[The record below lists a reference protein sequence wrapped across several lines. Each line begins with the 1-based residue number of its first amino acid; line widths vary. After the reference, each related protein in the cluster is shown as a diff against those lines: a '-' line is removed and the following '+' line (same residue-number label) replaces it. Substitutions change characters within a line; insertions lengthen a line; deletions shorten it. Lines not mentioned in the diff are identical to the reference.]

1 MSQGHGAGRPRLLIV
16 EDEALIAAELRQRL
30 TRNGYRVVD
39 CVDTADAAIAAAG
52 EHAPDIVL
60 MDIRL
65 KGGGDGVE
73 AARIIHEF
81 WAIPVVFLTANAD
94 QATFQRACNTAPY
107 GYVLKPFSEHDLLM
121 ALDLARQRAR
131 IDADLRQHSLTF
143 EAISAAVADGIV
155 VTDGD
160 GHVRYCNPAAEH
172 LLGFAL
178 NVAVGRLYVDV
189 APTLRPREAL
199 TGVERPAEATLVSS
213 TGEHIP
219 VRELRTALVDPRG
232 NMVGV
237 VYTLTDLRELHRSE
251 EARRSSDALAR
262 LAFEASPV
270 AMALLDARGEL
281 LRVNPS
287 FGTLLGWPTEPPPR
301 GRADGLVMVG
311 DRVRFAQALRT
322 APAERSGAT
331 LMELSLRHAHGH
343 SVTAAC
349 SLVRLVADGQPEG
362 TTLWQCQAID
372 QHKRLITDLM
382 TRELPDPAQTVSG
395 IPFRHVLVVE
405 DEGSLRQ
412 IVQRMLERL
421 GLKVT
426 AVGTAGDAMSSLAAA
441 GQDIDLVLTDVVMPG
456 LSGGELARRIGADF
470 PTLRGAFMSGYH
482 DDMYV
487 RQWIEANGWPML
499 QKPFTSADLRR
510 VLLAAADTAAT

>member
-1 MSQGHGAGRPRLLIV
+1 MKEDYGAGRPRLLIV

-30 TRNGYRVVD
+30 TRNGYRIVD

-81 WAIPVVFLTANAD
+81 WSIPVVFLTANAD
-94 QATFQRACNTAPY
+94 QATFERACSTAPY

-155 VTDGD
+155 VTGSDGQ
-160 GHVRYCNPAAEH
+160 VRYCNPAAEQ
-172 LLGFAL
+172 LLGFPL
-178 NVAVGRLYVDV
+178 HVAVGRLYGDV
-189 APTLRPREAL
+189 ALTLQPRDTRA
-199 TGVERPAEATLVSS
+199 GAARAADITLLASS
-213 TGEHIP
+213 GEHVP
-219 VRELRTALVDPRG
+219 VRERRTALVDPRG

-251 EARRSSDALAR
+251 QARRSSDARAR

-270 AMALLDARGEL
+270 AMALLDEQGAL
-281 LRVNPS
+281 VRVNPS
-287 FGTLLGWPTEPPPR
+287 FGALLGWPVEQPPV
-301 GRADGLVMVG
+301 GRAEGVVMPG
-311 DRVRFAQALRT
+311 DRVRFGQALRS
-322 APAERSGAT
+322 APTERSAAT
-331 LMELSLRHAHGH
+331 LVELALRHARGH
-343 SVTAAC
+343 SVAAAC
-349 SLVRLVADGQPEG
+349 SLVRLLAEGQHEG

-372 QHKRLITDLM
+372 QHKRLITDFM
-382 TRELPDPAQTVSG
+382 TREVRDPSQAVSG

-405 DEGSLRQ
+405 DESSLRH

-421 GLKVT
+421 GLTVT
-426 AVGTAGDAMSSLAAA
+426 AVGTAADAMSALAAP
-441 GQDIDLVLTDVVMPG
+441 GHGIDLVLTDVVMPG

-482 DDMYV
+482 DDIFV

-510 VLLAAADTAAT
+510 VLLAAAGTTAT

>member
-1 MSQGHGAGRPRLLIV
+1 MREDYGAGRPRLLIV

-30 TRNGYRVVD
+30 TRNGYRIVD

-81 WAIPVVFLTANAD
+81 WSIPVVFLTANAD
-94 QATFQRACNTAPY
+94 QATFQRACSTAPY

-155 VTDGD
+155 VTDSD
-160 GHVRYCNPAAEH
+160 GHVRYCNPAAEQ

-178 NVAVGRLYVDV
+178 NVAVGRLYADV
-189 APTLRPREAL
+189 APTVEPRHAL
-199 TGVERPAEATLVSS
+199 TGAERAAETTLIASS
-213 TGEHIP
+213 GEHVP

-251 EARRSSDALAR
+251 QARRSSDALAR

-270 AMALLDARGEL
+270 AMALLDEQGAL
-281 LRVNPS
+281 VRVNPS
-287 FGTLLGWPTEPPPR
+287 FVSLLGWPPEQPPV
-301 GRADGLVMVG
+301 GRAEGVVMPG
-311 DRVRFAQALRT
+311 DRARFGQAFRH
-322 APAERSGAT
+322 APAERSEAT
-331 LMELSLRHAHGH
+331 LMELALQHARGH

-349 SLVRLVADGQPEG
+349 SLVRLLAEG
-362 TTLWQCQAID
+362 PHEGARLWQCQAID
-372 QHKRLITDLM
+372 QHKRLITDFM
-382 TRELPDPAQTVSG
+382 TREVRDASRTVSD
-395 IPFRHVLVVE
+395 IPFRHILVVE
-405 DEGSLRQ
+405 DEGSLRH

-421 GLKVT
+421 GLTVT
-426 AVGTAGDAMSSLAAA
+426 AVGTAADAMSALAVP
-441 GQDIDLVLTDVVMPG
+441 GNGIDLVLTDVVMPG
-456 LSGGELARRIGADF
+456 PSGGELARQIGARF

-482 DDMYV
+482 DDMFV

-499 QKPFTSADLRR
+499 HKPFTSAELRR
-510 VLLAAADTAAT
+510 ALIAAAESEAS